1 MNKTSRILYP
11 GDSERPYCAF
21 PTLVETPDGILLAWK
36 QGVSHMGDE
45 GITPYLWMDRDGTV
59 RSTGIGLA
67 AAVEGFNTQNAE
79 LLTMPDGTIRC
90 YLDIQ
95 DYRNTKT
102 RTGTIVYEY
111 RNGAFERIPGILTDT
126 DGKQYGYVF
135 DGAEWQGQYR
145 MLAMTFPELDY
156 PNPQKTVEILT
167 SPDNGETWTDTACLD
182 KLLDAPL
189 NESTLAVLDDKLYVL
204 CRSYRK
210 ETYLAVFDETMNMAN
225 SAVYGEADEIVNIGR
240 PKLFAKDGAL
250 YGIMRNHRTA
260 DSPMEL
266 ILVKIHPETL
276 AIEKTVVLDNTQP
289 KDGYYA
295 EHYFDG
301 NTFCVVTYKMT
312 GTDKPDLVLLTFDWD
327 ELIK

>member
-1 MNKTSRILYP
+1 MKKTTKILYT
-11 GDSERPYCAF
+11 GNEERPYCAF

-36 QGVSHMGDE
+36 QGISHYGDE
-45 GITPYLWMDRDGTV
+45 GVTPYFWMKKDGTIL
-59 RSTGIGLA
+59 SSDIA
-67 AAVEGFNTQNAE
+67 ATVEGFNTQNAE

-95 DYRNTKT
+95 DYRNTKN

-111 RNGAFERIPGILTDT
+111 RNGIFERIPGILTDT

-135 DGAEWQGQYR
+135 DGLEWNGQYR

-156 PNPQKTVEILT
+156 PNPQKTVEIL
-167 SPDNGETWTDTACLD
+167 SSYDNGTTWTDTVCLD
-182 KLLDAPL
+182 TLLDAPL
-189 NESTLAVLDDKLYVL
+189 NESTLAVLNDKLYVL

-210 ETYLAVFDETMNMAN
+210 ETYLAVLDSSMKMVNH
-225 SAVYGEADEIVNIGR
+225 AVYGEPENIINIGR
-240 PKLFAKDGAL
+240 PKLFVKNGSL
-250 YGIMRNHRTA
+250 YGIMRNHRTENA
-260 DSPMEL
+260 PMEL

-276 AIEKTVVLDNTQP
+276 TLEQTIVLDDTQP

-301 NTFCVVTYKMT
+301 DTFCIVTYKMMN
-312 GTDKPDLVLLTFDWD
+312 TDKPDLVLLTFNWN
-327 ELIK
+327 ELVK